1 MSQALLRWR
10 YASDRDHAVPGTEGT
25 DQPDVGL
32 LRVDFVPRQ
41 DPAPNGLAPRCRWIA
56 RAARYNPSMTAREL
70 AFWAGRLE
78 KESNWADP
86 ITYRS
91 LEVWYPGFYRA
102 AQLFKRDG
110 TPRKPHRTQPF
121 REEGNR
127 RARWSIREGL
137 GYDRDIGHP
146 DGWVACHI
154 WGSDRGDGERIVDNP
169 DYYSRLA
176 NLLLLPSDLH
186 KEVDDH
192 RELRSIL
199 QTCAFYLYEWL
210 CPQPTVSDRAEPIRN
225 GRIPDFYP
233 KNWPSSRGDPRVPRG
248 IVRYNSAIAVALEHR
263 KQAIEQHKDC
273 WELKRCTN
281 PVSHNPCKFC

>member
-1 MSQALLRWR
+1 
-10 YASDRDHAVPGTEGT
+10 
-25 DQPDVGL
+25 
-32 LRVDFVPRQ
+32 
-41 DPAPNGLAPRCRWIA
+41 
-56 RAARYNPSMTAREL
+56 MTAREV

-110 TPRKPHRTQPF
+110 TPRKPHGTQPY
-121 REEGNR
+121 RKEGNR
-127 RARWSIREGL
+127 RARCAIREGL
-137 GYDRDIGHP
+137 GYDCRIGHP

-186 KEVDDH
+186 KKVDDH
-192 RELRSIL
+192 TELRCIL
-199 QTCAFYLYEWL
+199 QTCAFYLYGWL
-210 CPQPTVSDRAEPIRN
+210 CANPVASGGAELIRS
-225 GRIPDFYP
+225 GFITEFYP
-233 KNWPSSRGDPRVPRG
+233 KNWPSYRGDTKVPKG
-248 IVRYNSAIAVALEHR
+248 IARYNSVIAVALQRR

-273 WELKRCTN
+273 WVLKRCTN
-281 PVSHNPCKFC
+281 PRSPNPCKFR